1 MTPSVATFKKTDS
14 SSGPNPGED
23 FPIISLIDEPIVN
36 YYDTVFQNL
45 GSNVNSLDPVTN
57 SPAPDVAQ
65 DNFVFGKTFQKNF
78 NSKPFSFNSNQN
90 SLNTNPYYAPE
101 EFTYNQDPILIDHEE
116 QNDNAEDSISETV
129 ENDDDVGG
137 VTVSPAQVSNN
148 VVNVVSPA
156 APVSDA
162 GFNEINDVKHNI
174 PVKPTLLPTF
184 FEEIE
189 QISKKTEKASRS
201 LSPQDVFRKRVK
213 SKEQLQLT
221 NLVKTV
227 EYKPSDLRQT
237 TNKSSVLNYVSS
249 FSKCDKLEQDGYCAE
264 ENQSKYTEKMVE
276 SLLDNCQDIVAAFQA
291 FVPEDIDSLGDNSQS
306 VISSEKDQDRPWSW
320 TVSAYNKRQVCQSS
334 LSFIKPSYALNTKG
348 IN

>member
-45 GSNVNSLDPVTN
+45 GSNVDTRDPVTNTVTVTN
-57 SPAPDVAQ
+57 SPASDVAT
-65 DNFVFGKTFQKNF
+65 DNFVATFGNTFQKNF

-116 QNDNAEDSISETV
+116 QNDNDEDSISETV
-129 ENDDDVGG
+129 ENDVVG

-148 VVNVVSPA
+148 EVSPA
-156 APVSDA
+156 AGVSEPS
-162 GFNEINDVKHNI
+162 FNEINDVKPKI

-189 QISKKTEKASRS
+189 QISKKTM
-201 LSPQDVFRKRVK
+201 
-213 SKEQLQLT
+213 KE
-221 NLVKTV
+221 
-227 EYKPSDLRQT
+227 
-237 TNKSSVLNYVSS
+237 
-249 FSKCDKLEQDGYCAE
+249 
-264 ENQSKYTEKMVE
+264 
-276 SLLDNCQDIVAAFQA
+276 
-291 FVPEDIDSLGDNSQS
+291 
-306 VISSEKDQDRPWSW
+306 
-320 TVSAYNKRQVCQSS
+320 
-334 LSFIKPSYALNTKG
+334 
-348 IN
+348 